1 MLPKNSSKL
10 NFSKKPFLVVDLYF
24 VVVCKVY
31 VKDFFPTFSKNFPLT
46 IVNRYTVRKSFPESN
61 AFQYS
66 ERTMATIETNITST
80 KSPLFQLLNNTL
92 KVLVSLKLT
101 SGEVIEGMKSKTVR
115 AHIKFNKICFSRP
128 EGVAASW

>member
-1 MLPKNSSKL
+1 MKILSFVLDLCLKALKSAQSYQKWSNLLTFHVHMLPKNSSKL

-80 KSPLFQLLNNTL
+80 KSP
-92 KVLVSLKLT
+92 SL
-101 SGEVIEGMKSKTVR
+101 IE
-115 AHIKFNKICFSRP
+115 IL
-128 EGVAASW
+128 